1 MERILDRS
9 LDEIL
14 ADRKQ
19 NNRGGNRG
27 NRGGNSSNSR
37 DGRLRRRDNN
47 NNNNNDNR
55 SDYPRDGVRKSFR
68 DEAPRNLD
76 TYFDPSALVKTQAG
90 KLTDSAA
97 NGFMTDMRI
106 MGAADLLRE
115 DETRTSTLGM
125 AGYHGV
131 FYFHVRDSRGSKI
144 RVDNI
149 HYELTQEELEGLFS
163 SIGPLVKL
171 EMKYDRAGRSE
182 GTAFV
187 TYQSSHD
194 AAQAIKE
201 FDGANAAG
209 QPIRL
214 AMMPTGPRRNP
225 FDTAINPRPLAERIT
240 VPSGRSRSLSPHRQS
255 DEEAARKGIDRYRPG
270 ASRSRSPMPPRRRE
284 GGGGGRRQGGGGRRE
299 RGGGKRDDGG
309 RGGGEKSERRPKKT
323 QEELDAEMEDYFGG
337 GGAQQND
344 AAPAA
349 NGAAAQQQTD
359 GDIDM
364 IE

>member
-37 DGRLRRRDNN
+37 DGRPRRRDNN
-47 NNNNNDNR
+47 NNSDNR

-76 TYFDPSALVKTQAG
+76 TYFDPSARVKDTG
-90 KLTDSAA
+90 RKIDGFRSEWVHDRYEDHGSRRSAPRRR
-97 NGFMTDMRI
+97 NSNEYSG
-106 MGAADLLRE
+106 
-115 DETRTSTLGM
+115 
-125 AGYHGV
+125 
-131 FYFHVRDSRGSKI
+131 DSRGSKI

-214 AMMPTGPRRNP
+214 TMMPTGPRRNP

-299 RGGGKRDDGG
+299 RGGGRRDDGG